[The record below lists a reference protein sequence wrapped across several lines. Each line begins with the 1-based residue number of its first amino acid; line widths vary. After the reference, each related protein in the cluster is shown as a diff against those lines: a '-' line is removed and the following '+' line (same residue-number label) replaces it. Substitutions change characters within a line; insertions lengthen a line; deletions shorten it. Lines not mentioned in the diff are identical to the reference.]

1 MKSKIVN
8 ALSSLATTR
17 VSLED
22 EYRPLNALSDLLG
35 IHSERKQGNLSRR
48 VAVCPHELYQL
59 ISRQTTTRPPR
70 SSPRDPGPL
79 VAWSLTTRSP
89 LDRA

>member
-48 VAVCPHELYQL
+48 VAVCPHELYP
-59 ISRQTTTRPPR
+59 RQTTTRPPR